1 MNYIL
6 ILLAVNLVPVSFA
19 AAASAPTDLKSFLGI
34 LTNLINI
41 LIPFI
46 FALTFLTIAWGVLRA
61 WVMGDATSE
70 DLDKGK
76 KIALVG
82 VIALVIMSAI
92 WGILNL
98 LKGSLF
104 G

>member
-1 MNYIL
+1 MNYLFLFAIIL
-6 ILLAVNLVPVSFA
+6 TPVSFA
-19 AAASAPTDLKSFLGI
+19 AAAAAPTDLKSFLAI
-34 LTNLINI
+34 LSNIINI
-41 LIPFI
+41 LIPII
-46 FALTFLTIAWGVLRA
+46 FAITFFTIAWGVLKA
-61 WVMGDATSE
+61 WVMGGATSE
-70 DLDKGK
+70 DLDRGK

-82 VIALVIMSAI
+82 VIVLVIMSSI